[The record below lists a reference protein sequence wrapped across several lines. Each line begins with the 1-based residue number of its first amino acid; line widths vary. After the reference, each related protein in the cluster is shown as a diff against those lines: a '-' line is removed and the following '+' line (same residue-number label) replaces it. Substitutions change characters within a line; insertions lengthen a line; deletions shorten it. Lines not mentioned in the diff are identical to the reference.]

1 MDGPNG
7 LEVVNFSKVPDSLE
21 VLDPDAL
28 VILGPAGEYPAV
40 GSTDG
45 GEGRVG
51 PLVGLNGDGVQVGV
65 EEGGREVGPGPG
77 PGEEKDG
84 LTRDV
89 LDGSGQEPDGA
100 RLVQKEGDRVGVVR
114 VRVGRFETE
123 VGLEP
128 GDGSVSFFLSFWL
141 MGCNGR
147 REKEEEEEDDA

>member
-1 MDGPNG
+1 MDRPNG

-65 EEGGREVGPGPG
+65 EEDGGEVGPGPG
-77 PGEEKDG
+77 PRKEEDG

-89 LDGSGQEPDGA
+89 LDGSSLEPDGA
-100 RLVQKEGDRVGVVR
+100 RLVQEEGDRVGVVR
-114 VRVGRFETE
+114 VRVGRLEAE

-128 GDGSVSFFLSFWL
+128 GDRSVFFFLSFWL
-141 MGCNGR
+141 VGCNGR
-147 REKEEEEEDDA
+147 REKEEEEDEA

>member
-147 REKEEEEEDDA
+147 REKEEEEDDA